1 MLAVLLGGIGLFS
14 FALQQII
21 LASVLDLV
29 NKGTEATASGLIF
42 GINGMLG
49 FGSPFL
55 AAFIIDDLGGY
66 GSIFYY
72 VGALTIAA
80 AVTIALI
87 PFPNHRVQK
96 PDPA

>member
-21 LASVLDLV
+21 LASVLDV
-29 NKGTEATASGLIF
+29 VGKGTEATASGLIF
-42 GINGMLG
+42 GINGVLG

-55 AAFIIDDLGGY
+55 AAYVIDDLGGY

-72 VGALTIAA
+72 TGMLTLVA
-80 AVTIALI
+80 AVTILFI
-87 PFPNHRVQK
+87 PFPNYRLQT
-96 PDPA
+96 PDTA